1 MDRLRDR
8 LRRGGSVGDVAE
20 RAPRLRGAAIE
31 QALGAPSRV
40 ATRADEFLER
50 FRTLIGLLRRRRGKG
65 QDRDALAL
73 VELTSES
80 SDADSDALDADV
92 AGLDPDPSAA
102 AAATDACSGDLARF
116 SSLAGGNRVAGPT
129 SCHAGRVAFF
139 RFSRTGADFFFSA
152 RSTASASRTTEG
164 VRARASRA
172 GGGATPS
179 AVVSRRVGSFVERR
193 AESPTSAAPKDN
205 PDAPARRAAAAELK
219 RMVSRDLASPSDRT
233 RDHRRAPPRCS
244 SRASDRYRRS

>member
-1 MDRLRDR
+1 MSSSSDFERSSGFSAAGVERDR
-8 LRRGGSVGDVAE
+8 
-20 RAPRLRGAAIE
+20 
-31 QALGAPSRV
+31 
-40 ATRADEFLER
+40 
-50 FRTLIGLLRRRRGKG
+50 
-65 QDRDALAL
+65 DRDALALAL

-80 SDADSDALDADV
+80 SDADSDALDADA

>member
-1 MDRLRDR
+1 MSSSSDFERSSGFSAAGVDRDR
-8 LRRGGSVGDVAE
+8 DW
-20 RAPRLRGAAIE
+20 
-31 QALGAPSRV
+31 
-40 ATRADEFLER
+40 
-50 FRTLIGLLRRRRGKG
+50 
-65 QDRDALAL
+65 DRDAL

-80 SDADSDALDADV
+80 SDADSDAPDADV

-102 AAATDACSGDLARF
+102 AAAAADACSGDLARF

-172 GGGATPS
+172 AGGAATPS
-179 AVVSRRVGSFVERR
+179 AVVSRRVGSFVKRR
-193 AESPTSAAPKDN
+193 AESPTSAALKDN
-205 PDAPARRAAAAELK
+205 PDARRAAAAELK